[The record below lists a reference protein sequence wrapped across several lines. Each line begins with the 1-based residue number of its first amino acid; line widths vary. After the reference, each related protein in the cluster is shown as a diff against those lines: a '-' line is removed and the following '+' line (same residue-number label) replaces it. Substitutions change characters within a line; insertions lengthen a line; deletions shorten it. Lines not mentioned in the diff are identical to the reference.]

1 MPVAQRQPSLGALVR
16 RGADHRRQLRLDQ
29 RLIDRGC
36 RLPNPVIDIRGLEHL
51 KQVEQGRL
59 VQSHRVMCPSAR
71 TIGVVPLTLTR
82 WPSQTWSPTPRR
94 PTTYTTNWDV
104 TWAKSPSIYSDT
116 CPANGPAASPTG
128 PTPA

>member
-16 RGADHRRQLRLDQ
+16 RSADHRRQLRLDQ

-36 RLPNPVIDIRGLEHL
+36 RLPNPIIDIRGLEHL
-51 KQVEQGRL
+51 KQLKQGRL
-59 VQSHRVMCPSAR
+59 VQSHRVTRPSAR

-94 PTTYTTNWDV
+94 PTTYTKNWDV
-104 TWAKSPSIYSDT
+104 TARRRLGREIGTRNVRIMD
-116 CPANGPAASPTG
+116 
-128 PTPA
+128 

>member
-51 KQVEQGRL
+51 KQLKQGRL
-59 VQSHRVMCPSAR
+59 VQSHRVTRPSAR

-94 PTTYTTNWDV
+94 PTTYTKNWDV
-104 TWAKSPSIYSDT
+104 TMRAV
-116 CPANGPAASPTG
+116 AAPQVV
-128 PTPA
+128 